1 MLQDVVWR
9 LSNYS
14 HIYNQVAAAFPAE
27 NILVLNGNTLVEDP
41 LTEIR
46 KVGTA
51 DHLIGMD
58 FSLFQ
63 VETFL
68 GLAQFYSEDH
78 FIYPD
83 SKKGFPCFALADG
96 AKCMGADKGRPHPS
110 IRNTTKDLLKIKFRP
125 MLEKFKEQTGIEL
138 NL

>member
-1 MLQDVVWR
+1 MQLADILPSADIVLQDVVWR

-51 DHLIGMD
+51 NHLTALGFISCCSRLKPSSD
-58 FSLFQ
+58 WPSSTVRIISSTRTRKKAFPASLWLKEQSVWALIRVDLIQ
-63 VETFL
+63 VSET
-68 GLAQFYSEDH
+68 Q
-78 FIYPD
+78 
-83 SKKGFPCFALADG
+83 
-96 AKCMGADKGRPHPS
+96 
-110 IRNTTKDLLKIKFRP
+110 LKIFSR
-125 MLEKFKEQTGIEL
+125 
-138 NL
+138 